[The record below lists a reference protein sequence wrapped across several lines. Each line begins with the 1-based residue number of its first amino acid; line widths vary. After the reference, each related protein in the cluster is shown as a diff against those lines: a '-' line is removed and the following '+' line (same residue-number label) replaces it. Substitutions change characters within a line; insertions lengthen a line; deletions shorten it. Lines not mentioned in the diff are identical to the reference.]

1 MSDGAITL
9 LDPRLGWALLCLFG
23 LLWVFLGWYWGRRAS
38 SVDDF
43 LLAGRKV
50 GLALGTATAMATWVT
65 SNTVML
71 APVFALEKGLWGM
84 VAYSTA
90 SFGLFLFA
98 PLSRRI
104 RTLMPEGHTSGDFMR
119 LRYGKWA
126 WYLFL
131 VISMVYSVAWL
142 VSMGTAGG
150 KLMETLAGIPYFH
163 GVTSILLVCVIYT

>member
-50 GLALGTATAMATWVT
+50 GLALGIATAMATWVT

-126 WYLFL
+126 
-131 VISMVYSVAWL
+131 
-142 VSMGTAGG
+142 
-150 KLMETLAGIPYFH
+150 
-163 GVTSILLVCVIYT
+163 